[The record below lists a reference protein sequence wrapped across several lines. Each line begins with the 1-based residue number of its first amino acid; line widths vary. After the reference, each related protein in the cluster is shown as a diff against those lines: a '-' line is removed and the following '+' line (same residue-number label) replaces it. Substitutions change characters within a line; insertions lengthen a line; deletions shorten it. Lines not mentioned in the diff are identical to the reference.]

1 MINANV
7 ILFNNIL
14 IFRSSTPVSLQ
25 PYLHGRKNDTVPMHK
40 RKKKKKEHHVNCK
53 KINVNFNIME
63 FNESNLKTD
72 NMSLAN
78 KNAKRRN

>member
-1 MINANV
+1 MLYYSTIFLSLDLRHLYLCNLIYTDAKMILCQC
-7 ILFNNIL
+7 I
-14 IFRSSTPVSLQ
+14 
-25 PYLHGRKNDTVPMHK
+25 KE
-40 RKKKKKEHHVNCK
+40 KKKKKEHHVNCK